1 MKTTEETQDY
11 ILFKIEDGRQLNFN
25 ETMELLKMLNENI
38 VKYKKLPQLAKEQL
52 ASITDDQTLLVEE
65 YQIRLEDA
73 VEVED
78 YEAAAYYF
86 NQINNKQIKT
96 RNK

>member
-38 VKYKKLPQLAKEQL
+38 VKYNKLPQLAKEQL

-86 NQINNKQIKT
+86 NQINK
-96 RNK
+96 